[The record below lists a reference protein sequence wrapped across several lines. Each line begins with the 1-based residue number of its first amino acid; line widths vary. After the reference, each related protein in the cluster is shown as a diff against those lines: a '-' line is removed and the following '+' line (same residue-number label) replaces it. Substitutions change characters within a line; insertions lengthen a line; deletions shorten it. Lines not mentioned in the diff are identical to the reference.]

1 MPLALLIY
9 ATLCVSSLGP
19 LMSLSLSPFLPL
31 ALSLSKCAPKMD
43 NIEQVRAVIKEMKD
57 EINEVKDQIRTVRDD
72 IKKMME
78 TSSGMWHAL
87 M

>member
-1 MPLALLIY
+1 MRRFFGSIDEY
-9 ATLCVSSLGP
+9 
-19 LMSLSLSPFLPL
+19 LSPPPSPS
-31 ALSLSKCAPKMD
+31 LSLSKCAPKMD

-57 EINEVKDQIRTVRDD
+57 EINEVKDQIRTVEDD

-78 TSSGMWHAL
+78 ASSGMWHTL